1 MIITTTFTREG
12 DGADGLAPECTVQKA
27 SDGAILSKGTMT
39 GIGEGGYSYTFDEA
53 KYVGIVRIV
62 CKVAD
67 DTVDSPLTTTT
78 DEIKPKPKKKGVPP
92 QLIQMHPGKPEKKEE
107 DPEEEE
113 EEEPKEKGKKPP
125 FPPKKKDSFNPE
137 FSKRVSTR
145 IRKYKDD
152 GMDDD
157 MATSRAWAE
166 VKAEM
171 LRGDS
176 VARMTREGKYPYY
189 REGKIV
195 EVVKD
200 FPELKK
206 AVDAL
211 GGRPLPSYPHHEDAD
226 DLARCTGL
234 YYNIVAD
241 ETTKSVLGET
251 FPDHEKGT
259 MNSIGFWCDE
269 VLGTDGL
276 LHQVNIDLDH
286 VAVSA
291 DLIGRGGETVAVID
305 MADPEMKKQLDD
317 SIAAVKAK
325 GDEITALNDKIKAFD
340 ALNKSKDAEIE
351 LLKAKSASVGDEIK
365 QLKER
370 LDAINRVSEQK
381 EKSEVIASILD
392 PRRRLGDERTK
403 VLKTKL
409 EGLDLASVK
418 AQKENADIYA
428 PLRADD
434 AVDEHGI
441 FPMNATPAQ
450 SDKFTDKRT
459 VYKGSVN

>member
-1 MIITTTFTREG
+1 M
-12 DGADGLAPECTVQKA
+12 
-27 SDGAILSKGTMT
+27 
-39 GIGEGGYSYTFDEA
+39 
-53 KYVGIVRIV
+53 
-62 CKVAD
+62 
-67 DTVDSPLTTTT
+67 
-78 DEIKPKPKKKGVPP
+78 
-92 QLIQMHPGKPEKKEE
+92 
-107 DPEEEE
+107 
-113 EEEPKEKGKKPP
+113 
-125 FPPKKKDSFNPE
+125 
-137 FSKRVSTR
+137 
-145 IRKYKDD
+145 
-152 GMDDD
+152 
-157 MATSRAWAE
+157 
-166 VKAEM
+166 
-171 LRGDS
+171 
-176 VARMTREGKYPYY
+176 
-189 REGKIV
+189 
-195 EVVKD
+195 
-200 FPELKK
+200 
-206 AVDAL
+206 
-211 GGRPLPSYPHHEDAD
+211 
-226 DLARCTGL
+226 
-234 YYNIVAD
+234 
-241 ETTKSVLGET
+241 
-251 FPDHEKGT
+251 
-259 MNSIGFWCDE
+259 
-269 VLGTDGL
+269 
-276 LHQVNIDLDH
+276 NIDLDH